1 MSLYECFS
9 ESFQLFLLGAGLKNL
24 TKCDVFQL
32 CLNHVRGQRK
42 TSTKEIAAEKEKDFL
57 CPTNLT
63 KRVSLKTQCVH
74 MFSEKKNSVCV
85 CKFGGGGRGA
95 RLVW

>member
-1 MSLYECFS
+1 M
-9 ESFQLFLLGAGLKNL
+9 
-24 TKCDVFQL
+24 FQL

-74 MFSEKKNSVCV
+74 MFSEKK
-85 CKFGGGGRGA
+85 
-95 RLVW
+95 LVW

>member
-1 MSLYECFS
+1 M
-9 ESFQLFLLGAGLKNL
+9 FQLY
-24 TKCDVFQL
+24 
-32 CLNHVRGQRK
+32 LNHVRGQRK

-74 MFSEKKNSVCV
+74 MFSEKKNSLCV
-85 CKFGGGGRGA
+85 CKFGGVCGGGV

>member
-1 MSLYECFS
+1 MF
-9 ESFQLFLLGAGLKNL
+9 K
-24 TKCDVFQL
+24 L

-63 KRVSLKTQCVH
+63 KRVSLKSQCVH
-74 MFSEKKNSVCV
+74 VFSEKKKNFVCV
-85 CKFGGGGRGA
+85 C
-95 RLVW
+95 V